1 MSGEAATADDAPAP
15 ERESHSSYYRF
26 NDNQAH
32 FATFEDAIQDVMQVG
47 DAFALD
53 TEAEFGSFLGKRIDS
68 IHFSFSRDGLFRLQ
82 ELD

>member
-15 ERESHSSYYRF
+15 ERESHSSYHRF
-26 NDNQAH
+26 NDNQTH
-32 FATFEDAIQDVMQVG
+32 FATFEDAVQDVMQIG

-53 TEAEFGSFLGKRIDS
+53 AEAEFGSFLGKRIDS